1 MHSIKISIF
10 NTFKTIDRQYRMEG
24 LPLAVELDGWE
35 KSHTSA
41 TGQGFKE
48 RRVTV
53 RSVESQPRTHVHL
66 A

>member
-24 LPLAVELDGWE
+24 LPLAVELDGSE

-53 RSVESQPRTHVHL
+53 RSVES
-66 A
+66 